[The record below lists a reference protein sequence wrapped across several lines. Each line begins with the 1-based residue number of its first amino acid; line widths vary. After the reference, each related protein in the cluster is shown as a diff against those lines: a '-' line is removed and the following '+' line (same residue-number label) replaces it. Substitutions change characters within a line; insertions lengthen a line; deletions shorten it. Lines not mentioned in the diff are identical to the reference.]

1 MNEMNEKQ
9 LIAKIQELR
18 QIKTRQEWVVLVKAQ
33 ILGNNVAENKWEK
46 DKARNVSILDIFR
59 SLIFQRRLAY
69 SLAIIVLVII
79 GMFGFAQYTVPGD
92 LLFPVKKITEQ
103 SQTPLEIAISRSDD
117 LVKVAKTNKLQNLP
131 PAIREFQASI
141 SQAAKN
147 LTEEVDK
154 KDSRAIKEIAFQVK
168 KLEDNKKQLE
178 TLGIDLSEA
187 QETKELNDAL
197 APLVEREIEDLEKAT
212 LTDDQQKT
220 LDEIKDLYKQGNYSD
235 ALEKVLLIN
244 E

>member
-18 QIKTRQEWVVLVKAQ
+18 QIKPRQEWVVLVKAQ